1 MISPLIPRDTADSDE
16 LMFVDDEASAKAAG
30 PVWRLLIVD
39 DESDVHR
46 ATLLALQG
54 VSLFSR
60 PLEFLHA
67 YSAAEAT
74 EVLRRE
80 RDIAV
85 VMLDVV
91 MERQDAGLTL
101 VKVIRDELKLAD
113 VRIIL
118 RTGQPGYAPDIDTIT
133 AFDINDYRT
142 KSELTRSMLFI
153 TLTAALRSYRQ
164 IKALEELAYC
174 DSLCKLPNRNRFI
187 ALLDEE
193 LQQQGPC
200 ADMAMAMAIIDIDDF
215 SEVND
220 AFGHLFGDRTL
231 QIVAQ
236 RLLDALGEGTTLAR
250 IGSDTFGV
258 MGPSRLIDPAALLAL
273 FHTPF
278 HVLSDAVMLTATVG
292 LLPLPEST
300 GTGQDALKNAYIALK
315 RAKKSCRGGY
325 VRFTPDFG
333 VEVQER
339 GRLLQA
345 LHAAV
350 EGHRLFVVY
359 QPQVR
364 LLGDEVFGMEA
375 LLRWRTD
382 EGRYI
387 PPDQFIPLAEA
398 SGLIIALG
406 DWVLREACQE
416 LLRLQALG
424 YPAMRMSVN
433 VSSLQFRQPHFVDQ
447 LSLVIS
453 DMAVNAN
460 SLELEITES
469 VAMEDPDLMLARF
482 VAIKQ
487 LGFSIAIDDFGTG
500 YSSLSRLRQLPIDRL
515 KIDRA
520 FVNELGSDLVGGAI
534 ARMVV
539 DLGRI
544 LNMTIIAEGI
554 ETQQQAKVLQDMG
567 CQEGQGYLYARPMAP
582 PELHAW
588 LAARA
593 NAPLVPVFPLA

>member
-1 MISPLIPRDTADSDE
+1 MNSPLIPSDTTDADA
-16 LMFVDDEASAKAAG
+16 LVFVDDEVSLKAAG

-39 DESDVHR
+39 DEPDVHR
-46 ATLLALQG
+46 ATLLALHG
-54 VSLFSR
+54 ASLFSR

-118 RTGQPGYAPDIDTIT
+118 RTGQPGYAPDIETIT

-153 TLTAALRSYRQ
+153 TITAALRSYRQ
-164 IKALEELAYC
+164 IKALESLAFY
-174 DSLCKLPNRNRFI
+174 DSLCCLPNRNRFI
-187 ALLDEE
+187 ALLDEQ
-193 LQQQGPC
+193 LQQASC
-200 ADMAMAMAIIDIDDF
+200 DDIAMAVIDIDDF

-231 QIVAQ
+231 QIVAL
-236 RLLDALGEGTTLAR
+236 RLQGALGEGTTLAR

-258 MGPSRLIDPAALLAL
+258 MGSSRLIDPAALLAL

-278 HVLSDAVMLTATVG
+278 QVQGDAVMLAATVG
-292 LLPLPEST
+292 LLQLPESK

-333 VEVQER
+333 IEVQER
-339 GRLLQA
+339 GRLLQG

-350 EGHRLFVVY
+350 ENHRLFVVY

-364 LLGDEVFGMEA
+364 LLGDDVLGMEA

-424 YPAMRMSVN
+424 YPEMRMSVN
-433 VSSLQFRQPHFVDQ
+433 VSSLQFRQPDFVDQ

-453 DMAVNAN
+453 DMAVEARF
-460 SLELEITES
+460 LELEITES
-469 VAMEDPDLMLARF
+469 VAMEDPDLMLSRF

-534 ARMVV
+534 ARMVI

-544 LNMTIIAEGI
+544 LNMDIIAEGI
-554 ETQQQAKVLQDMG
+554 ETQQQAMVLQEMG
-567 CQEGQGYLYARPMAP
+567 CHEGQGYLYARPMAP

-588 LAARA
+588 LAARD
-593 NAPLVPVFPLA
+593 NVPLGVPVE

>member
-16 LMFVDDEASAKAAG
+16 LMFVNDEASAKAAG

-39 DESDVHR
+39 DEPDVHR
-46 ATLLALQG
+46 ATLLALHG
-54 VSLFSR
+54 ASLFSR

-153 TLTAALRSYRQ
+153 TITAALRSYRQ
-164 IKALEELAYC
+164 IKALEELAY
-174 DSLCKLPNRNRFI
+174 DDGLCCLPNRNRFI
-187 ALLDEE
+187 ALLDEQ
-193 LQQQGPC
+193 LQQEPC
-200 ADMAMAMAIIDIDDF
+200 DDIAMAILDIDDF

-231 QIVAQ
+231 QIVAL
-236 RLLDALGEGTTLAR
+236 RLRNALGEGTTLAR

-258 MGPSRLIDPAALLAL
+258 MGPSRLIDPVALLAL

-278 HVLSDAVMLTATVG
+278 QVQGDAVMLTATVG
-292 LLPLPEST
+292 LLQLPESQ

-333 VEVQER
+333 IEVQER
-339 GRLLQA
+339 GRLLQG

-364 LLGDEVFGMEA
+364 LLGDDVLGMEA

-416 LLRLQALG
+416 LLRLQASG
-424 YPAMRMSVN
+424 YPEMRMSVN
-433 VSSLQFRQPHFVDQ
+433 VSSLQFRQPDFVDQ

-453 DMAVNAN
+453 DMAVDAN
-460 SLELEITES
+460 FLELEITES
-469 VAMEDPDLMLARF
+469 VAMEDADLMLARF

-534 ARMVV
+534 ARMVI

-544 LNMTIIAEGI
+544 LNMDIIAEGI
-554 ETQQQAKVLQDMG
+554 ETQQ
-567 CQEGQGYLYARPMAP
+567 
-582 PELHAW
+582 
-588 LAARA
+588 
-593 NAPLVPVFPLA
+593 

>member
-1 MISPLIPRDTADSDE
+1 MADSDD
-16 LMFVDDEASAKAAG
+16 LVFVDDDAVPKETG

-39 DESDVHR
+39 DEPDVHR
-46 ATLLALQG
+46 ATLLALHG
-54 VSLFSR
+54 VCLFSR

-118 RTGQPGYAPDIDTIT
+118 RTGQPGYAPDIETIT
-133 AFDINDYRT
+133 IFDINDYRT
-142 KSELTRSMLFI
+142 KSELTRSMLYI
-153 TLTAALRSYRQ
+153 TIASALRSYQQ
-164 IKALEELAYC
+164 IKALEGLAYY
-174 DSLCKLPNRNRFI
+174 DRLCCLPNRNRFI
-187 ALLDEE
+187 SLLDEQ
-193 LQQQGPC
+193 LRQGPC
-200 ADMAMAMAIIDIDDF
+200 DDIVMAIVDIDDF

-220 AFGHLFGDRTL
+220 AFGHPFGDQTL
-231 QIVAQ
+231 QIVAM
-236 RLLDALGEGTTLAR
+236 RLLDSLGEGAALAR

-258 MGPSRLIDPAALLAL
+258 MGPSGLIDPHALLAL
-273 FHTPF
+273 FQTPF
-278 HVLSDAVMLTATVG
+278 LVQGDAVMLAATAG
-292 LLPLPEST
+292 LLHLCDSQ

-315 RAKKSCRGGY
+315 RAKKTCRGGY

-333 VEVQER
+333 IEVQER
-339 GRLLQA
+339 GRLLQG

-364 LLGDEVFGMEA
+364 LSDGAVLGVEA

-382 EGRYI
+382 EGHFV

-406 DWVLREACQE
+406 DWVLRVACHE

-424 YPAMRMSVN
+424 YPDMKMSVN
-433 VSSLQFRQPHFVDQ
+433 VSQLQFRQPDFVDK
-447 LSLVIS
+447 LVLAIS
-453 DMAVNAN
+453 DTRVNA
-460 SLELEITES
+460 SALELEITES
-469 VAMEDPDLMLARF
+469 VAMEDPDLMMARF

-520 FVNELGSDLVGGAI
+520 FVNELSSDLVDGAI
-534 ARMVV
+534 AKMVI
-539 DLGRI
+539 DLGRT
-544 LNMTIIAEGI
+544 LNMATIAEGI
-554 ETQQQAKVLQDMG
+554 ETEQQAHVLQEMG
-567 CQEGQGYLYARPMAP
+567 CHEGQGFLYARPMSP
-582 PELHAW
+582 SDLHAW
-588 LAARA
+588 LLARA
-593 NAPLVPVFPLA
+593 AK

>member
-1 MISPLIPRDTADSDE
+1 MTPPLIPSDTTDSDT
-16 LMFVDDEASAKAAG
+16 LVFVDDEVVLKAAG

-39 DESDVHR
+39 DEPDVHR
-46 ATLLALQG
+46 ATLLALHG

-60 PLEFLHA
+60 TLEFLHA

-91 MERQDAGLTL
+91 MERQDAGLAL
-101 VKVIRDELKLAD
+101 VKVIRDDLKLAD

-118 RTGQPGYAPDIDTIT
+118 RTGQPGYAPDIETIT

-164 IKALEELAYC
+164 IKALEGLAYY
-174 DSLCKLPNRNRFI
+174 DGLCCLPNRNRFI
-187 ALLDEE
+187 ALLDEQ
-193 LQQQGPC
+193 LQQEPC
-200 ADMAMAMAIIDIDDF
+200 DDIAMAVIDIDDF

-231 QIVAQ
+231 QIVAL
-236 RLLDALGEGTTLAR
+236 RLQDALGEGTTLAR

-258 MGPSRLIDPAALLAL
+258 MGSSCLIDPVALLAL

-278 HVLSDAVMLTATVG
+278 QVQGDAVMLTATVG
-292 LLPLPEST
+292 LLQLPESK

-333 VEVQER
+333 IEVQER

-350 EGHRLFVVY
+350 ENHRLFVVY

-364 LLGDEVFGMEA
+364 LLGDEVLGMEA

-424 YPAMRMSVN
+424 YPEMRMSVN
-433 VSSLQFRQPHFVDQ
+433 VSSLQFRQPDFVDQ

-453 DMAVNAN
+453 DMAVEARL
-460 SLELEITES
+460 LELEITES
-469 VAMEDPDLMLARF
+469 VAMEDPDLMLSRF

-534 ARMVV
+534 ARMVI

-544 LNMTIIAEGI
+544 LNMDIIAEGI
-554 ETQQQAKVLQDMG
+554 ETQQQATVLQEMG
-567 CQEGQGYLYARPMAP
+567 CHEGQGYLYARPMAP

-588 LAARA
+588 LAARD
-593 NAPLVPVFPLA
+593 PVPRGGPRRVS

>member
-1 MISPLIPRDTADSDE
+1 MISPLIPHDTADADE
-16 LMFVDDEASAKAAG
+16 LLFVNDEAGAKAAG

-39 DESDVHR
+39 DEPDVHR
-46 ATLLALQG
+46 ATLLALHG
-54 VSLFSR
+54 ACLFSR
-60 PLEFLHA
+60 PLAFLHA
-67 YSAAEAT
+67 YSGAEAI

-118 RTGQPGYAPDIDTIT
+118 RTGQPGYAPDIETIT

-174 DSLCKLPNRNRFI
+174 DSLCNLPNRNRFI
-187 ALLDEE
+187 ALLDAE

-200 ADMAMAMAIIDIDDF
+200 GDVAMAIIDIDDF

-236 RLLDALGEGTTLAR
+236 RLLAALGEGTTLAR

-278 HVLSDAVMLTATVG
+278 HVQSDAVMLSATVG
-292 LLPLPEST
+292 LLPLPESK

-325 VRFTPDFG
+325 VRFAPDFG

-350 EGHRLFVVY
+350 EGRRLFVVY

-364 LLGDEVFGMEA
+364 LLGDHVFGMEA
-375 LLRWRTD
+375 LLRWRTE

-387 PPDQFIPLAEA
+387 APDQFIPLAEA

-406 DWVLREACQE
+406 DWVLRQACQE

-424 YPAMRMSVN
+424 YPEMRMSVN
-433 VSSLQFRQPHFVDQ
+433 VSSLQFRQPDFVDK

-453 DMAVNAN
+453 DMAVEARL
-460 SLELEITES
+460 LELEITES
-469 VAMEDPDLMLARF
+469 VAMEDPDLMLSRF

-554 ETQQQAKVLQDMG
+554 ETQQQAQVLQDMG
-567 CQEGQGYLYARPMAP
+567 CQEGQGYFYARPMAP

-588 LAARA
+588 LATRH
-593 NAPLVPVFPLA
+593 NAPVVPVLPEA

>member
-1 MISPLIPRDTADSDE
+1 MISPLIPHDTADADE
-16 LMFVDDEASAKAAG
+16 LLFVNDEAGAKAAG

-39 DESDVHR
+39 DEPDVHR
-46 ATLLALQG
+46 ATLLALHG
-54 VSLFSR
+54 AFLFSR
-60 PLEFLHA
+60 PLAFLHA
-67 YSAAEAT
+67 YSGAEAI

-118 RTGQPGYAPDIDTIT
+118 RTGQPGYAPDIETIT

-174 DSLCKLPNRNRFI
+174 DSLCNLPNRNRFI

-200 ADMAMAMAIIDIDDF
+200 ADVAMAIIDIDDF

-278 HVLSDAVMLTATVG
+278 HVQSDAVMLSATVG
-292 LLPLPEST
+292 LLPLSESK

-315 RAKKSCRGGY
+315 RAKRAAGAAMCVSRQTLEWRCRS
-325 VRFTPDFG
+325 VDACCRHCTLQSRVIVCLSFTSLRFGFWAIMFLAWKPCCAG
-333 VEVQER
+333 APKR
-339 GRLLQA
+339 
-345 LHAAV
+345 AAIL
-350 EGHRLFVVY
+350 RPTNLFHW
-359 QPQVR
+359 
-364 LLGDEVFGMEA
+364 
-375 LLRWRTD
+375 LR
-382 EGRYI
+382 
-387 PPDQFIPLAEA
+387 PLA
-398 SGLIIALG
+398 
-406 DWVLREACQE
+406 
-416 LLRLQALG
+416 
-424 YPAMRMSVN
+424 
-433 VSSLQFRQPHFVDQ
+433 
-447 LSLVIS
+447 
-453 DMAVNAN
+453 
-460 SLELEITES
+460 
-469 VAMEDPDLMLARF
+469 
-482 VAIKQ
+482 
-487 LGFSIAIDDFGTG
+487 
-500 YSSLSRLRQLPIDRL
+500 
-515 KIDRA
+515 
-520 FVNELGSDLVGGAI
+520 
-534 ARMVV
+534 
-539 DLGRI
+539 
-544 LNMTIIAEGI
+544 
-554 ETQQQAKVLQDMG
+554 
-567 CQEGQGYLYARPMAP
+567 
-582 PELHAW
+582 
-588 LAARA
+588 
-593 NAPLVPVFPLA
+593 

>member
-1 MISPLIPRDTADSDE
+1 MTPPLIPSDTTDSDA
-16 LMFVDDEASAKAAG
+16 LVFVDDEVVLKAAG

-39 DESDVHR
+39 DEPDVHR
-46 ATLLALQG
+46 ATLLALHG
-54 VSLFSR
+54 VSLISR

-91 MERQDAGLTL
+91 MERQDAGLAL
-101 VKVIRDELKLAD
+101 VIVIRDDLKLAD

-118 RTGQPGYAPDIDTIT
+118 RTGQPGYAPDIETIT

-153 TLTAALRSYRQ
+153 TLTAALRSDRQ
-164 IKALEELAYC
+164 IKALEALAYC
-174 DSLCKLPNRNRFI
+174 DSLCNLPNRNRFI

-200 ADMAMAMAIIDIDDF
+200 ADVAMAIIDIDDF

-236 RLLDALGEGTTLAR
+236 RLLDALAEGTTLAR

-258 MGPSRLIDPAALLAL
+258 MGSSCLIDPVALLAL

-278 HVLSDAVMLTATVG
+278 QVQGDAVMLTATVG
-292 LLPLPEST
+292 LLQLPESK

-333 VEVQER
+333 IEVQER

-350 EGHRLFVVY
+350 ENHRLFVVY

-364 LLGDEVFGMEA
+364 LLGDEVLGMEA

-424 YPAMRMSVN
+424 YPEMRMSVN
-433 VSSLQFRQPHFVDQ
+433 VSSLQFRQPDFVDQ

-453 DMAVNAN
+453 DMAVEARL
-460 SLELEITES
+460 LELEITES
-469 VAMEDPDLMLARF
+469 VAMEDPDLMLSRF

-554 ETQQQAKVLQDMG
+554 ETQQQAQVLQDMG
-567 CQEGQGYLYARPMAP
+567 CQEGQGYFYARPMAP

-588 LAARA
+588 LAARN
-593 NAPLVPVFPLA
+593 NAPVVPFLPEA